1 MKINWLDIIIL
12 LPLLIGFVR
21 GLMRGLVSEFIA
33 ILAVILGCLGAKL
46 WGAAISAWMLRQFT
60 WPEAVC
66 DVVSYALLFL
76 AITVALNFTGRLLS
90 RILKAIHLGWANRLL
105 GGVFGAAKY
114 AVIVLTVVFLA
125 DKLDQQFAFIQP
137 ELKNSSIT
145 YQHAVSSAQKA
156 LEQAKNVNLP
166 IAGK

>member
-1 MKINWLDIIIL
+1 MKINWLDILIL

-46 WGAAISAWMLRQFT
+46 WGAAFSAWLLRMFT

-76 AITVALNFTGRLLS
+76 AITVALNYAGRLLS
-90 RILKAIHLGWANRLL
+90 RILKAIHLGWVNRLL
-105 GGVFGAAKY
+105 GGVFGTAKY
-114 AVIVLTVVFLA
+114 AVIVLAVVFLV
-125 DKLDQQFAFIQP
+125 DTLDRQFAFMQP
-137 ELKNSSIT
+137 DLKASSVT
-145 YQHAVSSAQKA
+145 YDPAVRSAHQLLNQVKH
-156 LEQAKNVNLP
+156 VDLP
-166 IAGK
+166 LLGK